1 MENLPQD
8 PFMLLSYINTQL
20 RDNYDSLSDLC
31 KSLDINEQKLIE
43 KLASAVYDANCLPIF
58 SINCSIP
65 VSEY

>member
-43 KLASAVYDANCLPIF
+43 KLASAGFDYM
-58 SINCSIP
+58 
-65 VSEY
+65 SENKQFR

>member
-31 KSLDINEQKLIE
+31 KSLDIKEQKLIE
-43 KLASAVYDANCLPIF
+43 KLASAGFDYM
-58 SINCSIP
+58 
-65 VSEY
+65 SEIKQFR

>member
-31 KSLDINEQKLIE
+31 KSLDINEQKLLE
-43 KLASAVYDANCLPIF
+43 KLASAGFDYM
-58 SINCSIP
+58 
-65 VSEY
+65 SEIKQFR

>member
-31 KSLDINEQKLIE
+31 KSLNINEQKLIE
-43 KLASAVYDANCLPIF
+43 KLASAGFDYM
-58 SINCSIP
+58 
-65 VSEY
+65 SEIKQFR

>member
-1 MENLPQD
+1 MENIPQD

-43 KLASAVYDANCLPIF
+43 KLASAGFDYM
-58 SINCSIP
+58 
-65 VSEY
+65 SEIKQFR

>member
-1 MENLPQD
+1 MKTGPAIWKS

-43 KLASAVYDANCLPIF
+43 KLASAGFDYM
-58 SINCSIP
+58 
-65 VSEY
+65 SEIKQFR

>member
-43 KLASAVYDANCLPIF
+43 KLASAGFDYI
-58 SINCSIP
+58 
-65 VSEY
+65 SEIKQFR

>member
-43 KLASAVYDANCLPIF
+43 KLASAGFDYM
-58 SINCSIP
+58 
-65 VSEY
+65 SEIKQFR